1 MLDPRRLQAEL
12 SDLMADIGVPPD
24 WQPEGAGEAEADSLA
39 ESDAAS
45 EDSEAGQGGD
55 VAANIETAIDLLR
68 LWVKYLLLDLEAT
81 RRESDSLRKMLQR
94 RQEEQES

>member
-1 MLDPRRLQAEL
+1 
-12 SDLMADIGVPPD
+12 
-24 WQPEGAGEAEADSLA
+24 
-39 ESDAAS
+39 
-45 EDSEAGQGGD
+45 